1 MMMEEEIERT
11 KEEINGI
18 EEACEKVE
26 QVLDKVI
33 QSRELN
39 GHVELL
45 ENGAAQG
52 EEGKMEDV
60 VQEVGV
66 KEEAKQV
73 DTENVLSNWFDDENL
88 LSMWNRSGS

>member
-1 MMMEEEIERT
+1 MEEEIERT
-11 KEEINGI
+11 KEEIKGI

-39 GHVELL
+39 GQADLL
-45 ENGAAQG
+45 EDAAAQG

-66 KEEAKQV
+66 KGDTKQV
-73 DTENVLSNWFDDENL
+73 DPENVPSNWFEDENL
-88 LSMWNRSGS
+88 LKLWNGSGS